1 MKRQFSLVALLFS
14 PLIFLSLADAKERS
28 LWNPETSWQKQLPA
42 IKVEEKGKPKEY
54 SFVELIRADGY
65 LCPGS
70 AKAYKALKDALPL
83 LFGNAVPVKGD
94 FKITYSPA
102 AECTE
107 KVFKHFMQGFSTE
120 KHLEADLELSNKN
133 ILISRLS
140 TGQQVKITY
149 SPIKEKNGEGG
160 DIILHMEDGNGITI
174 TKQTI

>member
-1 MKRQFSLVALLFS
+1 MKKQFSLVALLFS
-14 PLIFLSLADAKERS
+14 PLVFSSLADAKEPAA
-28 LWNPETSWQKQLPA
+28 WNPASNWQKQLPA
-42 IKVEEKGKPKEY
+42 IKVEEKGQLKEY

-70 AKAYKALKDALPL
+70 AKAYKVLKDGLPL
-83 LFGNAVPVKGD
+83 LFGNAPPVKDD

-120 KHLEADLELSNKN
+120 KHLEADLELSNKT

-140 TGQQVKITY
+140 TGEQVQITY
-149 SPIKEKNGEGG
+149 PPLKEKDGKGG
-160 DIILHMEDGNGITI
+160 DIILHMEDGKGMTI
-174 TKQTI
+174 IKQTI